1 MIELTLPELVK
12 RRMEAYG
19 MTPRQLAEATGI
31 HINNIRLLLGGK
43 YGNPGIELRR
53 GLVRALD
60 LDPDVI
66 ERSVRTNA

>member
-1 MIELTLPELVK
+1 MINCTLPELVK
-12 RRMEAYG
+12 RRMEDYG

-31 HINNIRLLLGGK
+31 HINNVRLLLAGR
-43 YGNPGIELRR
+43 YGNPGIDMRR

-66 ERSVRTNA
+66 ERSVRRC